1 MSTPPSTPREILPAT
16 GPNAEQID
24 YWNGDVGDRWA
35 SNQDRLD
42 AMLQPFSE
50 AMLRIASI
58 KSGERIMD
66 IGCGC
71 GATTF
76 DLAARTGP
84 TGRVLG
90 VDISAP
96 MIARARD
103 RASALKSAA
112 EFMLADASTHDF
124 KAGSFDL
131 LTSRFGI
138 MFFVEPVPAFAHMR
152 KALAPGGRTAFIC
165 WRPMKENPWI
175 AAPLFAALPHV
186 PPQEP
191 AVPGAPGPFAFD
203 DRDRFRRVLTEA
215 GYSSIDIEPHDA
227 ALSLGAGDDPVE
239 MALRQTLE
247 IGPVSRIVKELDEDR
262 RSRVADAVRTELA
275 RHVHDGRVVLGGAVW
290 LVTARG

>member
-1 MSTPPSTPREILPAT
+1 MSTARETLAAT

-24 YWNGDVGDRWA
+24 YWNSDVGNRWA
-35 SNQDRLD
+35 QNQDRLD

-50 AMLRIASI
+50 AMLRVAAVRP
-58 KSGERIMD
+58 GEHVMD

-71 GATTF
+71 GATTI
-76 DLAARTGP
+76 DLASRSGP

-103 RASALKSAA
+103 RATALKSRA
-112 EFMLADASTHDF
+112 EFMLADAATQNFGTD
-124 KAGSFDL
+124 SFDL

-138 MFFVEPVPAFAHMR
+138 MFFVEPIAAFAHIR
-152 KALAPGGRTAFIC
+152 DALTPGGRTAFVC
-165 WRPMKENPWI
+165 WRPMKENSWI
-175 AAPLFAALPHV
+175 AAPLFAALPHI

-203 DRDRFRRVLTEA
+203 DKDRFRRVLTEA

-227 ALSLGAGDDPVE
+227 ALSVGAGDDPVE

-247 IGPVSRIVKELDEDR
+247 IGPVSRIMKDLDEDR
-262 RSRVADAVRTELA
+262 RVRVSDAVRAELA
-275 RHVHDGRVVLGGAVW
+275 RHVKDGQVVLNGAVW

>member
-1 MSTPPSTPREILPAT
+1 MSTARETLAAT
-16 GPNAEQID
+16 GPNADQID
-24 YWNGDVGDRWA
+24 YWNSDVGNRWA
-35 SNQDRLD
+35 QNQDRLD

-50 AMLRIASI
+50 AMLRIAAV
-58 KSGERIMD
+58 KPGDHIMD

-71 GATTF
+71 GATTI
-76 DLAARTGP
+76 DLAARSGP

-103 RASALKSAA
+103 RAAALKSRA
-112 EFMLADASTHDF
+112 EFMLADAATQKFGADT
-124 KAGSFDL
+124 FDL

-138 MFFVEPVPAFAHMR
+138 MFFVEPVSAFAHMR
-152 KALAPGGRTAFIC
+152 EALTPGGRTAFVC
-165 WRPMKENPWI
+165 WRPMKENSWV
-175 AAPLFAALPHV
+175 AAPLFAALPHI

-203 DRDRFRRVLTEA
+203 DKDRFRRVLTEA
-215 GYSSIDIEPHDA
+215 GFSSVVIEPHDA
-227 ALSLGAGDDPVE
+227 ALSLGAGDNPVE

-247 IGPVSRIVKELDEDR
+247 IGPISRIMKDLDEDR
-262 RSRVADAVRTELA
+262 RTRVSDAVRTELA
-275 RHVHDGRVVLGGAVW
+275 RHVKDGQVMLSGAVW